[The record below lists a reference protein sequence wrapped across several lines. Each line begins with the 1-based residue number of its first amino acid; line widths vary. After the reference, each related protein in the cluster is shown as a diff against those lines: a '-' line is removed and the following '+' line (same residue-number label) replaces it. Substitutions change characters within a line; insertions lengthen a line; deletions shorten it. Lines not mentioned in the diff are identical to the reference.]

1 VEQANDRELDLI
13 PPFRGCWRGQ
23 SSIISGLSD
32 LDSLTFLFHIPIC
45 SIFYIRC
52 TRRWHAEKPSSLL
65 DFFLGLTVVTSL
77 AASIIFCCC
86 LGGMQKS
93 FRSFF

>member
-32 LDSLTFLFHIPIC
+32 LDSLTFPFF
-45 SIFYIRC
+45 IFLSAQFFIFD
-52 TRRWHAEKPSSLL
+52 AL
-65 DFFLGLTVVTSL
+65 DV
-77 AASIIFCCC
+77 
-86 LGGMQKS
+86 GMQKKIVVVA
-93 FRSFF
+93 

>member
-32 LDSLTFLFHIPIC
+32 LDSLTFLFHI
-45 SIFYIRC
+45 IFLSAQFFIFD
-52 TRRWHAEKPSSLL
+52 AL
-65 DFFLGLTVVTSL
+65 DV
-77 AASIIFCCC
+77 
-86 LGGMQKS
+86 GMQKKIVVVA
-93 FRSFF
+93 